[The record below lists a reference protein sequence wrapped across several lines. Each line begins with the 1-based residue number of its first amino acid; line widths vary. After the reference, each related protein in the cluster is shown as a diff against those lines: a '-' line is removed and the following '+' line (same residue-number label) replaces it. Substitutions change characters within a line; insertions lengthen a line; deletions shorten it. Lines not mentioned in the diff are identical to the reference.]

1 LSSDELATIAQKAA
15 RGGLFIFIGNASS
28 TVILALGVI
37 AVARLLGP
45 SDYGLYT
52 LALAVPI
59 ILVSLSDAGI
69 NFALVRLPAR
79 LGAEGNHA
87 EAEKLI
93 RLGFLLKLTISTI
106 AFIICYFGSAT
117 IATTVLNRSELA
129 PFLRIAS
136 ILVVFHSMFD
146 AACNSFIGQ
155 DRMHYSAS
163 IQVLQSTLKGTLGPA
178 LVLVGFGIA
187 GAISGFVLSLAAAGL
202 VGTALLFVNH
212 TRSSSQATGLVSTDL
227 HRLLGYALPLYVAT
241 ILSVF
246 LTQYQNIVLAH
257 FTSNTEIGNF
267 VATWNFTAFMAI
279 LAYPFATAMFPM
291 FSKMDPKN
299 QRSDLARGFILAVKY
314 TSLLIIPASVA
325 VMVFSRDLIFLTYG
339 SDYASAPQYLVILS
353 VVYLLAAIGSLVL
366 GSFLSGV
373 AETGT
378 VVRMSFLALV
388 VYLPLG
394 PALAWLW
401 GAYGILVAYVLS
413 SAASTVY
420 GIHQTSIKYDARPDL
435 RASAGVLIAA
445 LTAAIPSITLVQ
457 LHLTETGVVNLIAG
471 GILYVVAYLT
481 LAPALG
487 AVDKFDI
494 MNLRTILSLVPL
506 QYYGP
511 VEARFVTS
519 TGLGQNRLDQNLLEI
534 TTVEGNVLDPT
545 LIRTQMGLERK
556 DSGRIARKVHML
568 MIRIV
573 AISVGSIFEYELKLL
588 SAIRRD

>member
-1 LSSDELATIAQKAA
+1 MSSDELATIAQKAA
-15 RGGLFIFIGNASS
+15 RGGLFIFIGNAAS
-28 TVILALGVI
+28 TVILALGIIV
-37 AVARLLGP
+37 VARLLGP

-52 LALAVPI
+52 LALVSPI

-69 NFALVRLPAR
+69 SFALVRLPAR
-79 LGAEGNHA
+79 LGAEGNYA

-93 RLGFLLKLTISTI
+93 RLGFLLKLTISTV

-117 IATTVLNRSELA
+117 IATTVLNRPELA

-136 ILVVFHSMFD
+136 LIVIFHSMFD
-146 AACNSFIGQ
+146 ATCNSFIGQ
-155 DRMHYSAS
+155 DRMHHSAS
-163 IQVLQSTLKGTLGPA
+163 IQILQSTLKGTLGPA
-178 LVLVGFGIA
+178 LVLIGFGIA
-187 GAISGFVLSLAAAGL
+187 GAISGYVLSLAAAGL
-202 VGTALLFVNH
+202 VGTALLFANH
-212 TRSSSQATGLVSTDL
+212 ARSSNQATGLVSTEL
-227 HRLLGYALPLYVAT
+227 RGLLGYALPLYVAK

-257 FTSNTEIGNF
+257 FASNIEIGNF
-267 VATWNFTAFMAI
+267 GATWNFTTLIAI
-279 LAYPFATAMFPM
+279 LVYPLATAMFPM

-299 QRSDLARGFILAVKY
+299 QRSDLARGFVLAVKY

-339 SDYASAPQYLVILS
+339 SGYTSAPQYLVILS
-353 VVYLLAAIGSLVL
+353 VVYLLAAIGSVVL
-366 GSFLSGV
+366 GSFLNGV

-378 VVRMSFLALV
+378 VVKMSFLALV

-394 PALAWLW
+394 PAFAWLW

-413 SAASTVY
+413 SAVSTVY
-420 GIHQTSIKYDARPDL
+420 GIRQTSIKYNARPDL

-445 LTAAIPSITLVQ
+445 LAAAVPSITLIQ
-457 LHLTETGVVNLIAG
+457 LHLTETGVVNLAAG
-471 GILYVVAYLT
+471 GFLYVLAYLT
-481 LAPALG
+481 LAPVLG

-511 VEARFVTS
+511 VEMRFVTS
-519 TGLGQNRLDQNLLEI
+519 TELGQNRLDQDLLEI
-534 TTVEGNVLDPT
+534 TTVESNVLDLT
-545 LIRTQMGLERK
+545 LVRSQVRLEEK
-556 DSGRIARKVHML
+556 DRDKIATRAYML
-568 MIRIV
+568 MTRMA
-573 AISVGSIFEYELKLL
+573 AISVDSIFEYELKLL